1 MHKSLVDGNLP
12 FPYRN
17 RRLMVIRMGCQ
28 LKSMPSS
35 VLENLIPFLKTA
47 AQTIVVITKV
57 TPMSYRIFVK
67 SSVSV

>member
-1 MHKSLVDGNLP
+1 
-12 FPYRN
+12 
-17 RRLMVIRMGCQ
+17 MVIRMGCQ